1 MAAGRAV
8 AGKEALSPPRTR
20 TVGITMPEFRTVV
33 AVWGQ
38 TAYDEM
44 EKGKEEQAPYCAVA
58 QGTVNCILIQVL

>member
-38 TAYDEM
+38 TAYDGM
-44 EKGKEEQAPYCAVA
+44 EKGRVEY
-58 QGTVNCILIQVL
+58 TIL